1 MKQAL
6 PWSAPGANT
15 TEGSMHRR
23 FWLFAGIA
31 AALVAASASATATAK
46 LTSGK
51 TASLK
56 AAPFA
61 QAWANVPRSPAAR
74 KARQTLVFAGEQDP
88 SGFNGLQ
95 ATQSSAWA
103 VYEGNTPV
111 IRGAYIIDDQ
121 GQYHLDLASS
131 VKASKDTL
139 DIKIRPGAKWMW
151 GSKTMPVTADDFI
164 YTWKQIVD
172 PNNQAAS
179 TTGYVNIGSATKKGN
194 SEVIFHWNKSCAP
207 DAVTKGTCAVGAFA
221 DFRDLF
227 GFVYPSA
234 ALQGQDWNTLWGD
247 CVCGTDGK
255 PVSDGPFYLSNW
267 TKGQGVTLKKN
278 PTFYGHKAQLNEID
292 WKFYADTNSEI
303 QAIKTGEVDAA
314 YPSPQTALGELKSQ
328 PGLVY
333 NTNRA
338 YIMEHIDIQQGP
350 KGNPLLKQL
359 WMRQAI
365 VSAINRVSL
374 IKAIFS
380 SYAPGVKPLN
390 SLEYILGK
398 AAVPHFAK
406 YATAQGK
413 AVKLLAA
420 HCSGGPSKPTRG
432 NTNYW
437 TCGGQKAEF
446 RWFTTTG
453 NSRRAASAA
462 IFQQQLQ
469 AVGIKINVEFRPG
482 PSVLFGQTLP
492 SHDYDLAEYAYVFGS
507 PDPSGNDGVF
517 KSTSDGNYTQYN
529 NPAVDKLIQQASTD
543 FNPTTRQ
550 AKYEKIDSILS
561 NDIPIFPL
569 YTYPSI
575 LIYRKAVKGMEH
587 SNSPVSAGPA
597 WNAEFWHF

>member
-1 MKQAL
+1 
-6 PWSAPGANT
+6 
-15 TEGSMHRR
+15 MHRR

-31 AALVAASASATATAK
+31 AALVAASTSATATAK
-46 LTSGK
+46 LARGK
-51 TASLK
+51 AASLR

-74 KARQTLVFAGEQDP
+74 KARGTLVFAGEQDP

-95 ATQSSAWA
+95 STQSSAWA

-111 IRGAYIIDDQ
+111 IRGIYVIDQ
-121 GQYHLDLASS
+121 NGEYHLDLATS
-131 VKASKDTL
+131 VKADRNTL
-139 DIKIRPGAKWMW
+139 DIKIRPTANWMW
-151 GSKTMPVTADDFI
+151 GSKKMPVTADDFI
-164 YTWKQIVD
+164 YTWKALVD
-172 PNNQAAS
+172 PKNQVTS
-179 TTGYVNIGSATKKGN
+179 NTGYINIGSATKKGPK
-194 SEVIFHWNKSCAP
+194 EVVFHWTKSCSP
-207 DAVTKGTCAVGAFA
+207 DALSKATCAVGAFA
-221 DFRDLF
+221 DYRDLF
-227 GFVYPSA
+227 GLVYPSA
-234 ALQGQDWNTLWGD
+234 AINGLDWNSLWGD

-255 PVSDGPFYLSNW
+255 PVSDGPFYVSNW

-278 PTFYGHKAQLNEID
+278 PGYYGHKAQLNEID

-333 NTNRA
+333 KTNRA
-338 YIMEHIDIQQGP
+338 YIMEHIDIQLGS
-350 KGNPLLKQL
+350 KGNPLLRNL

-365 VSAINRVSL
+365 SLAINRVSL

-398 AAVPHFAK
+398 AAVPHFGK
-406 YATAQGK
+406 YATSQKK
-413 AVKLLAA
+413 AVALLKA
-420 HCSGGPSKPTRG
+420 HCTGGPSAPTR
-432 NTNYW
+432 NNSNYW

-446 RWFTTTG
+446 KWYTTTG

-469 AVGIKINVEFRPG
+469 AVGIKINPEFQPG

-492 SHDYDLAEYAYVFGS
+492 AHDYDLAEYAYVFGS
-507 PDPSGNDGVF
+507 PDPSSNDGVY
-517 KSTSDGNYTQYN
+517 KTGSPGNYTSYSN
-529 NPAVDKLIQQASTD
+529 KKVDKLLQQASVD
-543 FNPTTRQ
+543 FNPASRQ
-550 AKYEKIDSILS
+550 QKYEQVDAQLS
-561 NDIPIFPL
+561 NDLPIFPL

-575 LIYRKAVKGMEH
+575 LIYRKAVKGMEN
-587 SNSPVSAGPA
+587 SDSPVAAGPA
-597 WNAEFWHF
+597 WNAELWHF

>member
-1 MKQAL
+1 
-6 PWSAPGANT
+6 
-15 TEGSMHRR
+15 MHRR

-46 LTSGK
+46 LARGR
-51 TASLK
+51 TASLH

-61 QAWANVPRSPAAR
+61 QSWSNVPRSPAAR
-74 KARQTLVFAGEQDP
+74 QARQVLVFAGEQDP

-111 IRGAYIIDDQ
+111 IRGAYLIDDK
-121 GQYHLDLASS
+121 GEYHLDLASS
-131 VKASKDTL
+131 VTASKAGV
-139 DIKIRPGAKWMW
+139 DIKIRPDANWMW
-151 GSKTMPVTADDFI
+151 GSRKLPVTADDFI
-164 YTWKQIVD
+164 YTWKNLVN
-172 PNNQAAS
+172 PANQVTS
-179 TTGYVNIGSATKKGN
+179 NTGYINIASATKKGPK
-194 SEVIFHWNKSCAP
+194 EVFFKWTTSCAP
-207 DAVTKGTCAVGAFA
+207 DALKNGTCAVGAFA

-234 ALQGQDWNTLWGD
+234 AVKGLEWNSMWGD

-255 PVSDGPFYLSNW
+255 PVSDGPFYVANW

-278 PTFYGHKAQLNEID
+278 PGYYGHKAQLNEID

-314 YPSPQTALGELKSQ
+314 YPSPQTALGELKTQ

-333 NTNRA
+333 MTNRA
-338 YIMEHIDIQQGP
+338 YIMEHLDIQLGP
-350 KGNPLLKQL
+350 KGNPLLKNL
-359 WMRQAI
+359 WMRQALAL
-365 VSAINRVSL
+365 AINRVSL

-380 SYAPGVKPLN
+380 SYAPGQKPLN

-398 AAVPHFAK
+398 AALPHFK
-406 YATAQGK
+406 GYSTAQGK

-432 NTNYW
+432 NSDYW

-469 AVGIKINVEFRPG
+469 AVGIKIDVQFQPG
-482 PSVLFGQTLP
+482 PAVLFAQTLP

-507 PDPSGNDGVF
+507 PDPSSNDGVY
-517 KSTSDGNYTQYN
+517 KTGSPGNYTSYS
-529 NPAVDKLIQQASTD
+529 NPKVDKLLQAASTD
-543 FNPTTRQ
+543 FNPATRQ
-550 AKYEKIDSILS
+550 AKYEQVDAALAA
-561 NDIPIFPL
+561 DLPIFPL
-569 YTYPSI
+569 YTNPSI

-587 SNSPVSAGPA
+587 SDSPIGAGPA